1 MRFNNIPKF
10 SSSGY
15 HFSHASGLSV
25 LIILNLFFH
34 LKLNH
39 DFLFHLAR
47 HHQQKLIVIIVTLI
61 LKVSPGKF
69 FLQCAQQLH
78 MLTFCIYK
86 RFSFGEKKCFSI
98 TCTQKWTRKKN
109 KNRKANEISNYW
121 NIKLRKLFKMIM
133 WSKKYM

>member
-1 MRFNNIPKF
+1 MRFNIPKF

-25 LIILNLFFH
+25 LIILNLFFY

-47 HHQQKLIVIIVTLI
+47 HHQQKLIVIIVTLV

-78 MLTFCIYK
+78 MLTFCIK
-86 RFSFGEKKCFSI
+86 DLVLVKKKCFSI
-98 TCTQKWTRKKN
+98 TCTQKWSRKKN
-109 KNRKANEISNYW
+109 KQTNRKANEISNYW
-121 NIKLRKLFKMIM
+121 NIKLRKLFNLTLR
-133 WSKKYM
+133 W